1 MFVVLSAVFDRDGNG
16 FIDEQELRHV
26 LSNLGERLTDSEVH
40 EMMQEAD
47 VNGDGK
53 IDYEGMRIQ

>member
-1 MFVVLSAVFDRDGNG
+1 MSYSTVFDRDNNG
-16 FIDEQELRHV
+16 FIDEQELRDV

-40 EMMQEAD
+40 EMMLEAD

-53 IDYEGMRIQ
+53 IDYEGA